1 MCQAALD
8 GARVESAFL
17 TTVGQVRRSPAVSGG
32 YRRPLWP
39 RVPSDELAAWCSV
52 RTGQM
57 VTLAAVTT
65 QHRQIVFLRAAQP
78 LNPGPGDPPTG

>member
-1 MCQAALD
+1 MCQAALN

-17 TTVGQVRRSPAVSGG
+17 TTVGQVRRSPAVSG

-39 RVPSDELAAWCSV
+39 QARSNELAAWCSV

-57 VTLAAVTT
+57 LTVAVVTT
-65 QHRQIVFLRAAQP
+65 HHRHVVFLRAAQP